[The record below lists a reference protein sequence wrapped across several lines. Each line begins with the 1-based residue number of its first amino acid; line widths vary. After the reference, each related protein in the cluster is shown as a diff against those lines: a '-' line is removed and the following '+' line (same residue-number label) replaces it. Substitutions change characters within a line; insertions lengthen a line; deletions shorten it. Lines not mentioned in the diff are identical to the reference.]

1 MKNLLIISL
10 MIGLMMMISCENSG
24 FYGEYPETKKSDVV
38 DVYFEAE
45 VPDPYRWLEDD
56 NAEETA
62 DWVAAQNAITQDY
75 LSRIPFRDALRNR
88 LETIWNYPR
97 IGVPF
102 KKGGKYFYFKNDGL
116 QNQSVLYM
124 QTSLDAEP
132 EVLLDPNSFSEDGT
146 IALSNMSLSN
156 NGQYLAYG
164 ISRGGSDWTEIV
176 IMQIEDRSMLSDTVK
191 WVKFSGISWFENG
204 FYYSS
209 YDPPKPGEALS
220 GANSFHKIYYHELGT
235 PQSAD
240 QLIFQDTEN
249 PQRNFYA
256 GLTDDERFLIVSES
270 ESTSGNALYVKDNSL
285 PSTGFVKI
293 AEGFTYD
300 YSVVDHL
307 DGKLLVKT
315 NDDAPMERL
324 VLIDPAN
331 PAKENW
337 QTIIPEREQVMRSV
351 SLAGDYILAQ
361 YLEDA
366 NSQAYFYDYEG
377 NMIQKMELPTL
388 GTLTGFRAEKGD
400 NEAFYGFTSFT
411 FPSSVYRYDLA
422 SHQSAVYTTS
432 EVDFNPDDYET
443 HQVFFNSKDGER
455 VPMFLVHKKGLKLNG
470 SNPVLLYGYGGF
482 NSSLTPS
489 FSISRLPFL
498 EQGGVYVTVNLRGG
512 GEYGV
517 DWHKAG
523 TKLQKQNVFDD
534 FIAAAEYLIANKYT
548 NSDKIAILG
557 GSNGGLLVGA
567 VMTQR
572 PDLFKVAI
580 PIVGVLDMLRYQH
593 FTIGWA
599 WASDYGTSE
608 ESEDM
613 FRYLLGY
620 SPLHNVKDGVEYPAT
635 LAITADHDD
644 RVVPA
649 HTFKFMSELQ
659 AKHKGTNPVMVR
671 IETQAGHGAGKPT
684 SKMIDESADM
694 YSFIMYNL
702 GMKPGF

>member
-10 MIGLMMMISCENSG
+10 MIGLMMMLSCENSG
-24 FYGEYPETKKSDVV
+24 FDGEYPETKKSDVV
-38 DVYFEAE
+38 DVYFETE
-45 VPDPYRWLEDD
+45 VSDPYRWLEDD
-56 NAEETA
+56 NSEETA
-62 DWVAAQNAITQDY
+62 EWVAAQNAITQDY
-75 LSRIPFRDALRNR
+75 LNRIPFRDALRNR

-132 EVLLDPNSFSEDGT
+132 EVLLDPNSFSDDGT

-285 PSTGFVKI
+285 PNAGFVKI
-293 AEGFTYD
+293 AAGFTYD

-315 NDDAPMERL
+315 NDDAPMQRL

-331 PAKENW
+331 PANENW
-337 QTIIPEREQVMRSV
+337 QTIIPEKEHVMRSV
-351 SLAGDYILAQ
+351 GLAGDFILAQ

-377 NMIQKMELPTL
+377 NLIQKMELPTL
-388 GTLTGFRAEKGD
+388 GTLTGFRGEKDD

-422 SHQSAVYTTS
+422 SHQSEVYTTS
-432 EVDFNPDDYET
+432 EVDFNPEDYET
-443 HQVFFNSKDGER
+443 HQIFFNSKDGER

-470 SNPVLLYGYGGF
+470 TNPVLLYGYGGF

-517 DWHKAG
+517 KWHEAG

-534 FIAAAEYLIANKYT
+534 FIAAAEYLVETKYT
-548 NSDKIAILG
+548 NPEKIAILG

-580 PIVGVLDMLRYQH
+580 PIVGVLDMLRYQY

-599 WASDYGTSE
+599 WARDYGTSE
-608 ESEDM
+608 ESEEM

-620 SPLHNVKDGVEYPAT
+620 SPLHNVKEGVEYPAT

-659 AKHKGTNPVMVR
+659 AKHKGANPVMVR

>member
-10 MIGLMMMISCENSG
+10 MIGLMMMLSCENSG
-24 FYGEYPETKKSDVV
+24 FDGEYPETKKSDVV
-38 DVYFEAE
+38 DVYFETE
-45 VPDPYRWLEDD
+45 VSDPYRWLEDD
-56 NAEETA
+56 NSEETA
-62 DWVAAQNAITQDY
+62 EWVAAQNAITQDY
-75 LSRIPFRDALRNR
+75 LNRIPFRDALRNR

-132 EVLLDPNSFSEDGT
+132 EVLLDPNSFSDDGT

-156 NGQYLAYG
+156 NGQFLAYG

-285 PSTGFVKI
+285 PNAGFVKI
-293 AEGFTYD
+293 AAGFTYD

-315 NDDAPMERL
+315 NDDAPMQRL

-331 PAKENW
+331 PANENW
-337 QTIIPEREQVMRSV
+337 QTIIPEKEHVMRSV
-351 SLAGDYILAQ
+351 GLAGDFILAQ

-377 NMIQKMELPTL
+377 NLIQKMELPTL
-388 GTLTGFRAEKGD
+388 GTLTGFRGEKD
-400 NEAFYGFTSFT
+400 DSEAFYGFTSFT

-422 SHQSAVYTTS
+422 SHQSEVYTTS
-432 EVDFNPDDYET
+432 EVDFNPEDYET
-443 HQVFFNSKDGER
+443 HQIFFNSKDGER

-470 SNPVLLYGYGGF
+470 TNPVLLYGYGGF

-517 DWHKAG
+517 KWHEAG

-534 FIAAAEYLIANKYT
+534 FIAAAEYLVETKYT
-548 NSDKIAILG
+548 NPEKIAILG

-580 PIVGVLDMLRYQH
+580 PIVGVLDMLRYQY

-599 WASDYGTSE
+599 WARDYGTSE
-608 ESEDM
+608 ESEEM

-620 SPLHNVKDGVEYPAT
+620 SPLHNVKEGVEYPAT

-659 AKHKGTNPVMVR
+659 AKHKGANPVMVR

>member
-1 MKNLLIISL
+1 MKNLLIISVML
-10 MIGLMMMISCENSG
+10 GLVMMLSCENSG
-24 FYGEYPETKKSDVV
+24 FQGEYPETRKSDVV
-38 DVYFEAE
+38 DVYFGTE
-45 VPDPYRWLEDD
+45 VADPYRWLEDD

-62 DWVAAQNAITQDY
+62 EWVAAQNVITQDY
-75 LSRIPFRDALRNR
+75 LNRIPFRDALRNR

-176 IMQIEDRSMLSDTVK
+176 VMQIEDRSMLSDTIK

-209 YDPPKPGEALS
+209 YDQPEAGEALS
-220 GANSFHKIYYHELGT
+220 GANRFHKVYYHELGT

-240 QLIFQDTEN
+240 KLIFQDTEN

-270 ESTSGNALYVKDNSL
+270 ESTSGNALYVKDNSMEN
-285 PSTGFVKI
+285 TGFVKI
-293 AEGFTYD
+293 AEGFAFD

-315 NDDAPMERL
+315 NDAAPMEKL

-337 QTIIPEREQVMRSV
+337 QTIIPEKEQVLRSA

-388 GTLTGFRAEKGD
+388 GTLTGFRGEKED

-411 FPSSVYRYDLA
+411 FPSSVYRYDLT
-422 SHQSAVYTTS
+422 SHQSEIYTTS
-432 EVDFNPDDYET
+432 EVDFNPEDYET
-443 HQVFFNSKDGER
+443 HQIFYNSKDGER

-470 SNPVLLYGYGGF
+470 NNPVLLYGYGGF

-517 DWHKAG
+517 KWHEAG

-534 FIAAAEYLIANKYT
+534 FIAAAEYLIEKKYT
-548 NSDKIAILG
+548 NPEKIAILG

-567 VMTQR
+567 AMTQR
-572 PDLFKVAI
+572 PELFKVAI

-599 WASDYGTSE
+599 WARDYGTSE
-608 ESEDM
+608 ESEEM

-620 SPLHNVKDGVEYPAT
+620 SPLHNVKEGVEYPAT

>member
-1 MKNLLIISL
+1 MKNLLILSL
-10 MIGLMMMISCENSG
+10 MIGLMMMLSCENSG
-24 FYGEYPETKKSDVV
+24 FRGEYPETRKSDVV
-38 DVYFEAE
+38 DVYFDTE

-62 DWVAAQNAITQDY
+62 EWVAAQNAITQDY
-75 LSRIPFRDALRNR
+75 LNRIPFRDALRNR

-132 EVLLDPNSFSEDGT
+132 EVLLDPNAFSDDGT

-176 IMQIEDRSMLSDTVK
+176 VMQIDDRSMLSDTVK
-191 WVKFSGISWFENG
+191 WVKFSGISWFGNG

-220 GANSFHKIYYHELGT
+220 GANRFHKVYYHELGT

-240 QLIFQDTEN
+240 QLVFQDTDN

-256 GLTDDERFLIVSES
+256 GLTDDERFLIVSKS

-285 PSTGFVKI
+285 PNAGFVEI
-293 AEGFTYD
+293 AEGFAYD

-307 DGKLLVKT
+307 NGRLLVKT

-337 QTIIPEREQVMRSV
+337 QTIIPEKEQVMRSV

-388 GTLTGFRAEKGD
+388 GTLTGFRGEKGD

-422 SHQSAVYTTS
+422 AHQSALYSTS
-432 EVDFNPDDYET
+432 EVDFKPDDYET

-523 TKLQKQNVFDD
+523 IKLQKQNVFDD
-534 FIAAAEYLIANKYT
+534 FIAAAEYLVAENYT
-548 NSDKIAILG
+548 NPDKIAILG

-608 ESEDM
+608 ESEEM

-620 SPLHNVKDGVEYPAT
+620 SPLHNVEEGVEYPAT

-659 AKHKGTNPVMVR
+659 AKHKGSNPVMVR

-702 GMKPGF
+702 GMKPRF